1 MSEPSRIIAAN
12 PAIGAHGDIHCYL
25 PEGSG
30 PFPFVIGIHGGAWR
44 NGDQKTFRHLGPKL
58 APLGI
63 ALVLVSYRRRHEAPF
78 PAAYDDLVFSL
89 RWLKENGAG
98 LRLDGNRCA
107 LFGSSAGGHL
117 AMLLGA
123 RATRENLPSPV
134 IRGILQ
140 YCGIMNPVT
149 QYAFDLARGSAM
161 TPEFLGGAPDE
172 KPALYEAA
180 SPIAQLHPGMPPVW
194 MAHGT
199 ADHSVL
205 LSQSLEVVEKLRA
218 LQCDVTFLE
227 ARDLGHTCREI
238 SYGGDAIEPWEL
250 LFERDA
256 LRFFQ
261 RVLTPRPLIG
271 PRK

>member
-12 PAIGAHGDIHCYL
+12 PAIGGHGDIHLYL
-25 PEGSG
+25 PEGAG

-58 APLGI
+58 TPRGI
-63 ALVLVSYRRRHEAPF
+63 GLALVSYRRRHEAPF
-78 PAAYDDLVFSL
+78 PAAYDDLVFAL

-98 LRLDGNRCA
+98 LRLDVGRCA
-107 LFGSSAGGHL
+107 LVGSSAGGHL

-123 RATRENLPSPV
+123 RATRDNLPSPI

-149 QYAFDLARGSAM
+149 QYAHDLARGATM
-161 TPEFLGGAPDE
+161 THEFLDGSPVE
-172 KPALYEAA
+172 KPALYEEA
-180 SPIAQLHPGMPPVW
+180 SPVAQIHPGMPPVW

-199 ADHSVL
+199 GDQSVP
-205 LSQSLEVVEKLRA
+205 LSQSREAVEKLRA
-218 LQCDVTFLE
+218 FHCDVTFLE
-227 ARDLGHTCREI
+227 ARDLGHTNREVAY
-238 SYGGDAIEPWEL
+238 SGEVVEPWEL

-256 LRFFQ
+256 LRFLQ
-261 RVLTPRPLIG
+261 RVLTPRPPVG
-271 PRK
+271 PKK

>member
-12 PAIGAHGDIHCYL
+12 PVIREHGDIHIYL

-30 PFPFVIGIHGGAWR
+30 PFPFVFGIHGGAWR

-58 APLGI
+58 TPLGI
-63 ALVLVSYRRRHEAPF
+63 ALALVSYRRRHEVPF
-78 PAAYDDLVFSL
+78 PAAYDDLVFAL

-98 LRLDGNRCA
+98 LGLDGGRCA

-140 YCGIMNPVT
+140 YCGIMNLVT
-149 QYAFDLARGSAM
+149 QHAHDQARGAAM
-161 TPEFLGGAPDE
+161 THEFLDGGPSE
-172 KPALYEAA
+172 KPAAYEAA
-180 SPIAQLHPGMPPVW
+180 SPVVHIHPGMPPVW

-199 ADHSVL
+199 ADHSVPL
-205 LSQSLEVVEKLRA
+205 AQSLEAVEKLRA
-218 LQCDVTFLE
+218 CRCDVTFLK
-227 ARDLGHTCREI
+227 ARDLGHTCREVTY
-238 SYGGDAIEPWEL
+238 SREVVEPWEL

-271 PRK
+271 PKK